1 MHTVRNRVASRPRV
15 PAKAKP
21 PAKRNSRREPAFLLK
36 NGNPP
41 AFPPGLIIPP
51 PRGAV
56 IAAID
61 WPDAPK
67 IERTVTRKAA
77 ARKQHPS
84 QQKSALP
91 KHGKPK
97 RKAAKQSKPQ
107 RPLAA
112 SGPLAEAARPQ
123 SVDIMKGNET
133 LVAEDL
139 LTRALAIQPPSMPDA
154 PIMPKVVAAAAPD
167 SVDAAKPLHRS
178 RALTAPG
185 GHGLFGSISHWL
197 QGAGRWLSQW
207 RAQQRRSAAERARL
221 AQARARH
228 RALQSQFE
236 ALEALKKIA
245 PDQSA

>member
-1 MHTVRNRVASRPRV
+1 MYTVRNRVASRPRV

-21 PAKRNSRREPAFLLK
+21 PAKRSKQREPAFLLK

-67 IERTVTRKAA
+67 IERTVTRKAT
-77 ARKQHPS
+77 ARKHAAN
-84 QQKSALP
+84 QQKSALARRGNP
-91 KHGKPK
+91 KLKT
-97 RKAAKQSKPQ
+97 AKQPKPR
-107 RPLAA
+107 RPRAA

-123 SVDIMKGNET
+123 PADIMKGNET

-178 RALTAPG
+178 RALTTTG
-185 GHGLFGSISHWL
+185 SHGLFGTISQWL